1 VFKHTH
7 TQLKTLRH
15 LVQRKKKFNTK
26 RTRIPERFHL
36 KNISVVCS
44 TLFDVQ
50 SLFHQM
56 ARADANVLFCFFL
69 KTKERKEERVSSR
82 ESTQLTRVIRHV
94 IERDAKIYIFDMK
107 EESCYT
113 LRVVKK
119 NMTKNLPERMQ
130 KISPPTKK
138 GNTSREMEESYSIL
152 WPTSFEWSTVQTKTR
167 ISIQVCFF
175 FKSHLKT
182 YVFVSKC
189 FSIPEMKK

>member
-1 VFKHTH
+1 MKWIIVARVATVCVCSNTH
-7 TQLKTLRH
+7 TLSLKHFGTWNREKRNSIQKGPAFRNGFTSKI
-15 LVQRKKKFNTK
+15 LVWCALLCLMFKVFFIKW
-26 RTRIPERFHL
+26 PELMLMYFF
-36 KNISVVCS
+36 V
-44 TLFDVQ
+44 
-50 SLFHQM
+50 
-56 ARADANVLFCFFL
+56 FFL

-94 IERDAKIYIFDMK
+94 IERDAKIYLFDMK

-138 GNTSREMEESYSIL
+138 GNTSREMEESYPIL

-175 FKSHLKT
+175 LRAT
-182 YVFVSKC
+182 
-189 FSIPEMKK
+189 